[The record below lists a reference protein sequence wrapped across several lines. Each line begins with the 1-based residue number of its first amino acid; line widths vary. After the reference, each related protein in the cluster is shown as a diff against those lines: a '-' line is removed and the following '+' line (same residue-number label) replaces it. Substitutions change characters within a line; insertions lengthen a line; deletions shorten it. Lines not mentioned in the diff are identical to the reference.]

1 MPKYY
6 FVVRHGDQ
14 VAHHSDG
21 IELPDM
27 GAVLM
32 EVTKSTGELLR
43 ELNSPI
49 EAGWNGG
56 WKLPTRPAS
65 PSSACV
71 S

>member
-27 GAVLM
+27 SAVLM

-49 EAGWNGG
+49 EAGMADGSCRRG
-56 WKLPTRPAS
+56 S
-65 PSSACV
+65 QGPS
-71 S
+71 